1 MYIPKH
7 FDETNPEILHT
18 FIEQHPLGTL
28 IVPTSTELLAN
39 NIPFLIDRARGPFGT
54 LQAHVARANPIWK
67 TPLSTI
73 PSLVCFQGASSYISP
88 SWYPSK
94 KIDGKVVPTWN
105 YITVQAHGRPT
116 FIEDKTWLL
125 NLVTRLTQKHES
137 QLPTP
142 WQVTDAPADYID
154 TLLGAIIGVEIEITK
169 LEGKWKMSQN
179 RSEEDRAGAIK
190 QMELRSQSIDP

>member
-7 FDETNPEILHT
+7 FEEPNLETLHDL
-18 FIEQHPLGTL
+18 IDQRPLGTL
-28 IVPTSTELLAN
+28 IVPTMAELIAN
-39 NIPFLIDRARGPFGT
+39 NLPFLIDRARGPYGT
-54 LQAHVARANPIWK
+54 LVAHVARANPVWK

-73 PSLVCFQGASSYISP
+73 SALVCFQGANNYISP

-94 KIDGKVVPTWN
+94 REHGKVVPTWN
-105 YITVQAHGRPT
+105 YITVAAHGRPK

-137 QLPTP
+137 QMQNP

-154 TLLGAIIGVEIEITK
+154 SLLGAIVGVEIEITK
-169 LEGKWKMSQN
+169 IEGKWKMSQN
-179 RSEEDRAGAIK
+179 RSGEDRAGILMGINTK
-190 QMELRSQSIDP
+190 

>member
-7 FDETNPEILHT
+7 FEETNPVVLHD

-28 IVPTSTELLAN
+28 IVPTHTELLAN

-54 LQAHVARANPIWK
+54 LQAHVARANPVWK
-67 TPLSTI
+67 TPPSPI
-73 PSLVCFQGASSYISP
+73 PALVCFQGANSYISP

-94 KIDGKVVPTWN
+94 KVDGKVVPTWN
-105 YITVQAHGRPT
+105 YITVVAHGHPT
-116 FIEDKTWLL
+116 FIEDKTWLYD
-125 NLVTRLTQKHES
+125 LVTRLTSKHEKT
-137 QLPTP
+137 LKVP

-154 TLLGAIIGVEIEITK
+154 ALLGAVIGVEIEVTK

-179 RSEEDRAGAIK
+179 RSAEDRAAVM
-190 QMELRSQSIDP
+190 QALSID